1 MDSKQVK
8 QLIFQYVEAREK
20 RIVELEDIIGKKER
34 TEREAAQRL
43 YELESTVANL
53 ETQNDL
59 LKSDNESMKNF
70 LQAKHDMIRLLEE
83 KLKEGLEKEQKT
95 ISKLNDEAIA
105 IMDEN
110 ILLKR
115 KNARLLSG
123 LERCQDDLQY
133 TMASISETNVGS
145 ALSTASTSSY
155 VPSAKK
161 MKSSDMTKES
171 TFVSSPSIQLSPSTL
186 RVLLGQD

>member
-145 ALSTASTSSY
+145 AFSTASTSSY

-171 TFVSSPSIQLSPSTL
+171 TFVSSPSIHLSPSTL